1 MKWEEFKEKQRERM
15 TPKDP
20 MTMAECPKC
29 GDYLYQQ
36 QGIVLTSYPPQHIY
50 YCKKCGWSGTAQR
63 GKE

>member
-15 TPKDP
+15 KPRDL
-20 MTMAECPKC
+20 MTMAECPEC

-50 YCKKCGWSGTAQR
+50 YCKKCGWRGTA
-63 GKE
+63 